1 MHDLFSTP
9 FVLQDFFCHHLLCTI
24 FFSLKRRKLCKGEKR
39 MLSHK
44 ESTFIVGQ
52 KSFGVFL
59 NFRFYI
65 EHNSMSYK
73 N

>member
-9 FVLQDFFCHHLLCTI
+9 FALQEFFFPPNSLNE
-24 FFSLKRRKLCKGEKR
+24 FFSLKRRKLSKEKK
-39 MLSHK
+39 MFSHK
-44 ESTFIVGQ
+44 KSTFMVGQ